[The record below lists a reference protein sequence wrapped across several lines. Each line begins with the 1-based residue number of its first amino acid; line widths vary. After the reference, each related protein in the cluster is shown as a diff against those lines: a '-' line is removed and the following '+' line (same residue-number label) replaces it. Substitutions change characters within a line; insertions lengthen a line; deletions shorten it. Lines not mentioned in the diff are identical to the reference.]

1 MTSSTNDKCKCN
13 CSTKSKFDALK
24 EIDDLIKSCEFMTKY
39 QYPATPIN
47 ILKFKYIAQQAY
59 FISYY
64 PKLEVNTTATGVF
77 SAKYMSKTA
86 KDC

>member
-1 MTSSTNDKCKCN
+1 MTSSTNDKCNCN

-24 EIDDLIKSCEFMTKY
+24 EIDDLIKSIEHETDVRK
-39 QYPATPIN
+39 IR
-47 ILKFKYIAQQAY
+47 
-59 FISYY
+59 
-64 PKLEVNTTATGVF
+64 ETTHKCLYLLSLYGVF